1 MKKGDKN
8 RYTCEAC
15 QGTIITMDVDEG
27 TTPFMLRC
35 RATEGCQGMM
45 QSSMY
50 RGVEGGPDYVWR
62 KPTDEEYKAADVGMR
77 RHFDLG
83 GLDLF
88 RVQ

>member
-1 MKKGDKN
+1 MKKGAKN

-15 QGTIITMDVDEG
+15 QGSIVTMDVDEG
-27 TTPFMLRC
+27 TTPFMLQC
-35 RATEGCQGMM
+35 RATEGCEGMM

-50 RGVEGGPDYVWR
+50 RGVEGEPDYVWR
-62 KPTDEEYKAADVGMR
+62 KPTADEYKGASASMR
-77 RHFDLG
+77 HHFDLG